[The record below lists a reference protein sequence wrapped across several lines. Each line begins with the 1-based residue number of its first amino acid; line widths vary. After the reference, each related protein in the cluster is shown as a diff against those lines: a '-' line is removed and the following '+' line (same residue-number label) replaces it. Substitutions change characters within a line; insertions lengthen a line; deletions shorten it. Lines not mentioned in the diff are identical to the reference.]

1 MIIHDLICN
10 RCQLICLDIP
20 VDSTRLDDHLHP
32 YECTCG
38 GVMEVYYGNWS
49 KDLEPNTHPSERVI
63 IYKSDKEGGRIQY
76 PGRSDVPI
84 PERLKKR
91 GYERVELNVR
101 DLSRFEKHHNVANE
115 RRHFDRNGRGF

>member
-1 MIIHDLICN
+1 MCVQPQPVRIHEH
-10 RCQLICLDIP
+10 QF
-20 VDSTRLDDHLHP
+20 SYRLRRKCSHL
-32 YECTCG
+32 G
-38 GVMEVYYGNWS
+38 G
-49 KDLEPNTHPSERVI
+49 DHPSERVI